1 MLRKV
6 RSALASVG
14 EAVLVFDPDGRLDE
28 LNPAAEVLVGWTLEH
43 ARSRPLDEVLT
54 LLDDEDFEIEIAECV
69 RRGETLPLAEG
80 TRLVRGDGERLVV
93 EGGVRPI
100 YDEPVADGR
109 PLPLLGA
116 VLVLRDVSDRERLAQ
131 RLSRVARFDA
141 LTGLLNRRAFEQ
153 HVEEAFERAQQ
164 DGSWLPVD
172 DGAPRGDVLCHMDL
186 DQFQVVND
194 TCGHAA
200 GDMLVQWIASL
211 IRERLRDADV
221 LARLGG
227 DEFGLLIHDT
237 PLAVAEHVAE
247 DVHQALRNFRF
258 VWQDKSFSVGVSI
271 GMVAISGD
279 FADLNDL
286 TGAADRACF
295 LAKQRGRGR
304 TQLYRKDAAEVRRHQ
319 GQMNWVVKLQQALDQ
334 DLFELE
340 WQRIV
345 PIKSLVADGPLYFE
359 VLLRFRDRDG
369 TRHSPGEFLP
379 AAERF
384 GLMPAIDCWVIR
396 RIMSILVAQ
405 SQSFLDV
412 LDCCTVNLSG
422 ASVGDRDVA
431 RCIASELERT
441 GLPGQKLCFE
451 ITETAAVSNLRRAA
465 EMIEQVRRLRCRWA
479 LDDFGSGMSS
489 FRYLHELPVDFV
501 KIDGNIVSELLHSK
515 LSRAVVD
522 SIHKVAHVIDA
533 RTIAENVESVA
544 LLQALQDLDIDFGQG
559 YHLARPRP
567 IQPSENV
574 ADYLDAESTPPSSR
588 DFESSLTPEP

>member
-1 MLRKV
+1 
-6 RSALASVG
+6 
-14 EAVLVFDPDGRLDE
+14 
-28 LNPAAEVLVGWTLEH
+28 
-43 ARSRPLDEVLT
+43 
-54 LLDDEDFEIEIAECV
+54 
-69 RRGETLPLAEG
+69 
-80 TRLVRGDGERLVV
+80 
-93 EGGVRPI
+93 
-100 YDEPVADGR
+100 
-109 PLPLLGA
+109 
-116 VLVLRDVSDRERLAQ
+116 VS
-131 RLSRVARFDA
+131 RFDA

-153 HVEEAFERAQQ
+153 HVEEAYERSRE
-164 DGSWLPVD
+164 DGSWVPVD
-172 DGAPRGDVLCHMDL
+172 DGPPRGDVLCHMDL

-237 PLAVAEHVAE
+237 PLAVAEQVAA

-279 FADLNDL
+279 FTDLNDL

-295 LAKQRGRGR
+295 LAKQLGRGR

-396 RIMSILVAQ
+396 RITALLVAQ
-405 SQSFLDV
+405 PQSFLDV

-431 RCIASELERT
+431 RCIAEALDKT

-559 YHLARPRP
+559 YHLARPQAIRAA
-567 IQPSENV
+567 ENV
-574 ADYLDAESTPPSSR
+574 ADYLDAEWTPPSSR
-588 DFESSLTPEP
+588 AVAP